1 MLMNEKF
8 LETKGINSIKFIW
21 LNFKFELKP
30 RHIWGHK
37 VLGNIN
43 GESNSDS
50 ILTVYIRNK
59 MPTTIVLTNDIN
71 SSRINRI
78 KKSLLLIKLIKS
90 FYTVSMQ

>member
-1 MLMNEKF
+1 MRKF

-30 RHIWGHK
+30 RTYEDTKFSEISMEIQIQI
-37 VLGNIN
+37 V
-43 GESNSDS
+43 SQ
-50 ILTVYIRNK
+50 TVYIRNK
-59 MPTTIVLTNDIN
+59 KPTTIVLTNDIN